1 MQQTNKKNLTI
12 LFVTLVVMMLGFG
25 IIIPILPFYVES
37 MGASGRDLGLLMAIF
52 ALMQLIFAPV
62 WGSLSDKIG
71 RKPVLIIGIFGNG
84 LALLFMGLATQLWM
98 LFAARALAGIL
109 SSATLPTAMAY
120 IGDSTSDKHR
130 SGAMGTIGAAMG
142 VGMVLGPGI
151 GGWLAEMAL
160 SYPFY
165 LAAGLSGIVLF
176 FVWLM
181 LPESLAVEHRTA
193 ADGKLKGVDFGAMWR
208 ALFGP
213 LGFLM
218 FMSFLVSFGMT
229 SFEGIFGLY
238 ALERYGYG
246 PSQVGMILMV
256 VGITSAIMQG
266 GFTGRLTKRWGETR
280 VMQGSLV
287 VSAVGFA
294 AMLLAQ
300 TLPMVML
307 TTSFF
312 VLGNALLRPV
322 LASMISQRSDRREQ
336 GIALGL
342 HNSFMSL
349 GRIVGPTWAG
359 FVFDVN
365 LMFPYMSGAVV
376 MAIGAVLT
384 MAWAARSR
392 KNATPEKD
400 ATTVVAA
407 E

>member
-1 MQQTNKKNLTI
+1 MQQTNKKNLII